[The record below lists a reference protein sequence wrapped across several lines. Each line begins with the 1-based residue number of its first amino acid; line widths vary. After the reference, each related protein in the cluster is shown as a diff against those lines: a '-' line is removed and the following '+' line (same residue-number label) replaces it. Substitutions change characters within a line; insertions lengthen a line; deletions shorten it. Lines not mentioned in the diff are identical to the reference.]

1 MIIGAMPPE
10 SQHRC
15 HGVEFAYDRLSDI
28 RRRGICLSG
37 GLAASRSVHLS
48 QCALSAGLAPSVSCG
63 TGSLFGRPPISE
75 GNLTRKPSGVAWP
88 TVLRMRV

>member
-15 HGVEFAYDRLSDI
+15 HGVEVAYDRLSDI

-48 QCALSAGLAPSVSCG
+48 QCALSR
-63 TGSLFGRPPISE
+63 GSSPRSDVETARYSE
-75 GNLTRKPSGVAWP
+75 HSAQADIAHCAAKELLGAQL
-88 TVLRMRV
+88 

>member
-1 MIIGAMPPE
+1 M
-10 SQHRC
+10 
-15 HGVEFAYDRLSDI
+15 
-28 RRRGICLSG
+28 
-37 GLAASRSVHLS
+37 ASITARTGQPFSTTWQTVHLS